1 MLAKGRSISRLNI
14 KLNNIKT
21 LIKIMQK
28 IPNIKKMNLIELKT
42 INLNRLSEINEE
54 IIKIYNKLF
63 LLFKISISFG

>member
-54 IIKIYNKLF
+54 IIKIYNK
-63 LLFKISISFG
+63 

>member
-1 MLAKGRSISRLNI
+1 MLAKGRSISTLNI

-21 LIKIMQK
+21 LMKIMQK

-54 IIKIYNKLF
+54 IIKIYNK
-63 LLFKISISFG
+63 